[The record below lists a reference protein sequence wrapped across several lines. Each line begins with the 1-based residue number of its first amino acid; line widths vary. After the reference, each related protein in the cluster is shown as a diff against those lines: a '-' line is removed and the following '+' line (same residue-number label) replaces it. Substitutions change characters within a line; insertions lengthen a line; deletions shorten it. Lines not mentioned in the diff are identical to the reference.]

1 MFSHLYISCQN
12 HKDLNILSMEMG
24 DRDLQLS
31 DMVAIQNEKQRGEIK
46 NSLVFWQLTYRLSR
60 LPLTIVLTQVDQFGY
75 FQWLSLFLI
84 RKSLM
89 RCISKTTKLR
99 CYQAILILICIRR
112 YWKSEELSM
121 RKRTILY
128 VLVSVLYACKFS
140 NSFRPCNRSV
150 DFSVDRCLR
159 KT

>member
-60 LPLTIVLTQVDQFGY
+60 LPLTIVLT
-75 FQWLSLFLI
+75 
-84 RKSLM
+84 
-89 RCISKTTKLR
+89 
-99 CYQAILILICIRR
+99 
-112 YWKSEELSM
+112 
-121 RKRTILY
+121 
-128 VLVSVLYACKFS
+128 
-140 NSFRPCNRSV
+140 
-150 DFSVDRCLR
+150 
-159 KT
+159 